1 MLRMVI
7 GGAWQGKRAYAEAHY
22 QITGADWTDGS
33 VCSREEFLKARAV
46 CGLHTYIRRRMEAG
60 AAPEK
65 VADEILAVCGESL
78 QVVTS
83 DEVGYGVVP
92 MDAGERAWREAC
104 GRICTRL
111 AARAD
116 QVVRVCCGIGTV
128 IKG

>member
-22 QITGADWTDGS
+22 QVTGEDWTDGS

-46 CGLHTYIRRRMEAG
+46 CGLEA
-60 AAPEK
+60 